1 LPHHC
6 KSSRLPGSDSSTPRT
21 PSPPSRPRP
30 TVRLVPQTRC
40 PSGAFALLCFA
51 PSASPHPL
59 DPPCF
64 FWSVH
69 VRRSRGLGAPYQLR
83 TTPPRVLFGR
93 AFAVLAAIGPGS
105 CKWIGRAQLYV
116 KGKLTNVEA
125 VMIDIGTG
133 YYIERVPSPCSSCI
147 RASPCR
153 G

>member
-1 LPHHC
+1 M
-6 KSSRLPGSDSSTPRT
+6 
-21 PSPPSRPRP
+21 
-30 TVRLVPQTRC
+30 
-40 PSGAFALLCFA
+40 
-51 PSASPHPL
+51 
-59 DPPCF
+59 
-64 FWSVH
+64 
-69 VRRSRGLGAPYQLR
+69 RRSRGLGTAYQLR

-93 AFAVLAAIGPGS
+93 AFAVLAATGPPSS

-133 YYIERVPSPCSSCI
+133 YYIERVPSPCSFCL